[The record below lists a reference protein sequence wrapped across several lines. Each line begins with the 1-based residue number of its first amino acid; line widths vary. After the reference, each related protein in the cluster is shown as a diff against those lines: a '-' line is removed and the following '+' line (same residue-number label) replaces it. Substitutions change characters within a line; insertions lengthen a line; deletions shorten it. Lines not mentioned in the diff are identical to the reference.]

1 MSADLSLPMRS
12 GNQVRRSSLARLHL
26 AADDSSTKCG
36 NAVQPEKETYT
47 IVTVNRGAKYHEQPW
62 GFCTGRR
69 KKKAKCS
76 LHGTFG
82 RPRERRQECGSC
94 RETQPPPPPP
104 PGPRNAQAAAA
115 GSASPGAYFHHLQ
128 LVLQGKGLP
137 PHVKKYRKLQ
147 LVCTRES
154 CNQFTMHSIF
164 LSL

>member
-1 MSADLSLPMRS
+1 MVVTHLICRPCQRYFFRQSLVPIHYMSADLSLPMRS

-94 RETQPPPPPP
+94 RETQPPPPPS
-104 PGPRNAQAAAA
+104 PGSTQRPSSSSRKCLAWGLFPSSSARVTRERAAA
-115 GSASPGAYFHHLQ
+115 P
-128 LVLQGKGLP
+128 
-137 PHVKKYRKLQ
+137 R
-147 LVCTRES
+147 
-154 CNQFTMHSIF
+154 
-164 LSL
+164 